1 MSQMWLYSL
10 MIYYHQHN
18 TALSWQLKIKWIL
31 WNYKENSQVS
41 CYWLKLK
48 FVNPCSIPGY
58 GVESTLSTSITT
70 DSTPGY
76 SVERI
81 LSTSIITSVTIFV
94 ALVPLIILI
103 AIVFVCYKKK
113 KSSKNDEPVEPVYY
127 SAVRPV
133 AEEVTAD
140 PTYDEISV
148 AVKTWRDITTEPNE
162 AYHPVSVQPN
172 EAYQT
177 TNIMQPNEAYQT
189 TNITNV
195 N

>member
-1 MSQMWLYSL
+1 M
-10 MIYYHQHN
+10 
-18 TALSWQLKIKWIL
+18 
-31 WNYKENSQVS
+31 S

-58 GVESTLSTSITT
+58 SVESTLSTSITT
-70 DSTPGY
+70 HSTPGY
-76 SVERI
+76 SVESI

-94 ALVPLIILI
+94 ALVSLIILV
-103 AIVFVCYKKK
+103 AIVIACYKKK
-113 KSSKNDEPVEPVYY
+113 RNSKGDEPVEPVYY
-127 SAVRPV
+127 SVVRPV

-148 AVKTWRDITTEPNE
+148 AVKKWRDITTEPNE

-177 TNIMQPNEAYQT
+177 TNIMHDN
-189 TNITNV
+189 
-195 N
+195 